1 MNNPIAYT
9 VVSSLG
15 HDLPGHPENPR
26 RFQHFNRLEEPPLSE
41 KLLGIE
47 ANLAPMSVVT
57 AVHPPSY
64 ISALEKASSQGP
76 GFLDHGDTY
85 ITTASYEAALEAA
98 GGAIDVVQAVINGQA
113 NSGFALV
120 RPPGHHTSATRP
132 SGFCLLNNI
141 AIAARYVQSLGHQ
154 RVMIFDFDVHHGN
167 GTQDL
172 FEMDPSI
179 LYISTHQYGI
189 YPGTGSI
196 HEIGSGEGS
205 GSVVN
210 IPLPARAG
218 DQAFD
223 AITTQLL
230 QPIAKRFQPDILLI
244 SAGFDAHW
252 NDPLANL
259 QLSTTGYHQLG
270 ISLLHLAEELCE
282 GKIVYF
288 LEGGYDPDDLWD
300 NILAILYS
308 LAGEPLPVDRLGSAP
323 FPEVSID
330 QIIETLQTLH
340 DLEPM

>member
-1 MNNPIAYT
+1 
-9 VVSSLG
+9 V
-15 HDLPGHPENPR
+15 
-26 RFQHFNRLEEPPLSE
+26 PLST
-41 KLLGIE
+41 I
-47 ANLAPMSVVT
+47 T
-57 AVHPPSY
+57 TVHPPSY
-64 ISALEKASSQGP
+64 LSSLEQAASRGP

-85 ITTASYEAALEAA
+85 VTPASYQAALEAV
-98 GGAIDVVQAVINGQA
+98 GGAISVVDAVIEDQA
-113 NSGFALV
+113 GSGFALV

-141 AIAARYVQSLGHQ
+141 AIAARYAQSLGYP

-172 FEMDPSI
+172 FEQDPSI

-196 HEIGSGEGS
+196 HETGSGEGS

-218 DQAFD
+218 DQAFET
-223 AITTQLL
+223 ITNQLIE
-230 QPIAKRFQPDILLI
+230 PIAKRFQPDILLI

-252 NDPLANL
+252 NDPLASL
-259 QLSTTGYHQLG
+259 QLSTTGYNHLG
-270 ISLLHLAEELCE
+270 TSMLLLAEELCK

-300 NILAILYS
+300 NVLAILYS
-308 LAGEPLPVDRLGSAP
+308 LAKEPLPVDRLGSAP

-330 QIIETLQTLH
+330 HVMETLQTLH
-340 DLEPM
+340 RIEPV

>member
-1 MNNPIAYT
+1 
-9 VVSSLG
+9 
-15 HDLPGHPENPR
+15 
-26 RFQHFNRLEEPPLSE
+26 
-41 KLLGIE
+41 
-47 ANLAPMSVVT
+47 MSDIN

-64 ISALEKASSQGP
+64 VSALEEAASHGP

-85 ITTASYEAALEAA
+85 ITTASYEAALEAV
-98 GGAIDVVQAVINGQA
+98 GGAIDVVQAVIDGQA

-141 AIAARYVQSLGHQ
+141 AIAARYVQSLGYP

-172 FEMDPSI
+172 FEMDPGI

-223 AITTQLL
+223 TITIQVLE
-230 QPIAKRFQPDILLI
+230 PIARRFQPDILLI

-252 NDPLANL
+252 NDPLASL
-259 QLSTTGYHQLG
+259 QLSTTGYNQLG

-300 NILAILYS
+300 NVLAILYS
-308 LAGEPLPVDRLGSAP
+308 LVGDPLPVDRLGSAP
-323 FPEVSID
+323 FPEVGID
-330 QIIETLQTLH
+330 QIIETLQSLH
-340 DLEPM
+340 DIEPI

>member
-1 MNNPIAYT
+1 MKNLIAYT
-9 VVSSLG
+9 VVSSPEHNLA
-15 HDLPGHPENPR
+15 GHPENPR
-26 RFQHFNRLEEPPLSE
+26 RFQHFSRLADSPLSE
-41 KLLGIE
+41 KLLRIE
-47 ANLAPMSVVT
+47 PQVAPMPVVT
-57 AVHPPSY
+57 AIHPQSY
-64 ISALEKASSQGP
+64 VSALEQAASQGP

-85 ITTASYEAALEAA
+85 VTTASYQAALEAA
-98 GGAIDVVQAVINGQA
+98 GGAIEVVQAVIEGQA
-113 NSGFALV
+113 RSGFALI

-141 AIAARYVQSLGHQ
+141 AIAARYVQSLGYK

-172 FEMDPSI
+172 FEKDPSI

-196 HEIGSGEGS
+196 HETGSGEGS

-218 DQAFD
+218 DQAFN
-223 AITTQLL
+223 AITDQLIE
-230 QPIAKRFQPDILLI
+230 PIAKRFQPDILLI

-252 NDPLANL
+252 NDPLASL
-259 QLSTTGYHQLG
+259 QLSTTGYNQLG
-270 ISLLHLAEELCE
+270 TSLFLMAEELCE

-300 NILAILYS
+300 NVLAILYS
-308 LAGEPLPVDRLGSAP
+308 LAKESLPVDRLGSAP
-323 FPEVSID
+323 FPEESID
-330 QIIETLQTLH
+330 HIVETLQILH
-340 DLEPM
+340 GIKPL